1 MQLRCDI
8 LIQWV
13 LTLLIEIGELPTGV
27 PQNLV
32 PFITQTGMGMR
43 AELSVFGDDYPT
55 PDGTAVRDYIYVVDL
70 AKAHVIAL
78 KRLLEM
84 VSGNKIKSIQ
94 KGYIAGTNADTVIDL
109 KDKTVL
115 PGFIDMHVHLESEF
129 NPQVYIKSG
138 HNPQFTLEEI
148 QSITSTAKN
157 YGMSVAAHAHGDML
171 PLKPPLEKPRPIPP
185 PRRTL
190 FQKSLFSSSLRNILK
205 HLSNIY
211 CDAIGVEYMYIRKP
225 ERVEWIQNW
234 LNVNDNQPNYDANRK
249 KHILKKLN
257 QAVSFEGFL
266 HTKYVGQKRFSLEGN
281 ESLIPGLDAIVERAA
296 EMGVEQFVMGMA
308 HRGRLN
314 VLTNIFGKAAKDIF
328 SEFDGKDYEQEIF
341 DGDVKYHLGW
351 TSDRKSDNGNKIT
364 MNIAPNPSHLET
376 VHGDAA
382 IAGQGLIYEVVQM
395 ATLDGY
401 KTNGTIHI
409 VVNNQIGFTTN
420 YLDARSS
427 TYCTDVGKVTL
438 SPVLHVNADD
448 AEAVVHASI
457 FALEYRMRFNRDVFL
472 DLLGYRKYGHNE
484 GDEPRFTQPK
494 LYKAISKHS
503 NPRDIYAAKLIAEGV
518 IGDTYVKQLEKEYKD
533 SLEEELEDSRKEDK
547 TVITPFMAE
556 AWKGFD
562 NAREW
567 EMMDAVDTKFS
578 KKKLSAIAKTIT
590 ELPKDKKFLRK
601 VERLINDRKKMFFET
616 DKLDWAMGELLA
628 YGSLLEE
635 GFGVRI
641 SGQDVERGTFS
652 HRHAVMKVEESEEEV
667 LLLNHL
673 SDTQGDFQIYNSL
686 LSEYGVVGFDYGYA
700 MASPNTLTIWEAQF
714 GDFSN
719 GAQIMIDQYISAAED
734 KWKLQNGLSLLRHP
748 KAVSTVSE
756 LATGGFQEVID
767 DVDAVIKKVKTLVFC
782 TGKFYY
788 DLLAA
793 QEEKKRDDIALV
805 RIEQLFPVPAD
816 QMNEVINKYKNAD
829 DIVWAQEEPRN
840 MGAWSH
846 FLMHF
851 EGARNFRVASR
862 RFYASPAAGS
872 AGSPITE
879 VEIAEW
885 LVEDGDYVEKDQ
897 AIAEVDSDKATLE
910 LPAEQAGIISLKAE
924 VGDAVEVGAVVC
936 LIDTSAAK
944 PDGDAPKK
952 EEAKTAP
959 KVEEKKVA
967 APVKESYATG
977 TASPAAKKI
986 LDEKGIDSSA
996 VKGTGRDGRI
1006 TKDDAVKANPSMG
1019 TATTGGTRGESRSK
1033 LSMLRRKVAEA
1044 FSFCEE

>member
-1 MQLRCDI
+1 MDKYSFLNAAHTSFFAALYDKYLTSPDSIEPSWRAFFQGYDFGIESSLEELDLPDGAVAI
-8 LIQWV
+8 PQSLQKEFQVVKLIDGYRSRGHLFTKTNPV
-13 LTLLIEIGELPTGV
+13 RERRKYEPTLALE
-27 PQNLV
+27 N
-32 PFITQTGMGMR
+32 F
-43 AELSVFGDDYPT
+43 ELSDE
-55 PDGTAVRDYIYVVDL
+55 DL
-70 AKAHVIAL
+70 
-78 KRLLEM
+78 
-84 VSGNKIKSIQ
+84 
-94 KGYIAGTNADTVIDL
+94 DTV
-109 KDKTVL
+109 
-115 PGFIDMHVHLESEF
+115 
-129 NPQVYIKSG
+129 
-138 HNPQFTLEEI
+138 FTAGQILGI
-148 QSITSTAKN
+148 
-157 YGMSVAAHAHGDML
+157 G
-171 PLKPPLEKPRPIPP
+171 P
-185 PRRTL
+185 
-190 FQKSLFSSSLRNILK
+190 SSLRKIIQ
-205 HLSNIY
+205 HLTSIY

-225 ERVEWIQNW
+225 ERVKWIQDW
-234 LNVNDNQPNYDANRK
+234 INVNDNQPKYDSDRK
-249 KHILKKLN
+249 KHILKKLS
-257 QAVSFEGFL
+257 QAVSFESFL

-351 TSDRKSDNGNKIT
+351 TSDRKSDNGNKIK

-376 VHGDAA
+376 VGAVVEGIARAKQDSQYADDFSKVLPIVVHGDAA
-382 IAGQGLIYEVVQM
+382 IAGQGLIYELVQM

-448 AEAVVHASI
+448 AEAVVHASL

-494 LYKAISKHS
+494 LYKAIAKHP
-503 NPRDIYAAKLIAEGV
+503 NPRDIYAAKLIAEG
-518 IGDTYVKQLEKEYKD
+518 IIDDGYVKELENQYKA

-547 TVITPFMAE
+547 TVITPFMADE
-556 AWKGFD
+556 WKGFE
-562 NAREW
+562 NVREW
-567 EMMDAVDTKFS
+567 EMMNSVNTKFN
-578 KKKLSAIAKTIT
+578 KKKLTAIAKVIT

-601 VERLINDRKKMFFET
+601 VERLVNDRRKMFFEN

-635 GFGVRI
+635 GYGVRI

-673 SDTQGDFQIYNSL
+673 SEKQGDFQIYNSL

-734 KWKLQNGLSLLRHP
+734 KWKLQNGLVMLLPHGYEGQGAEHSSARMERYLQLCARDNMYIADCTTPANMFHLLRRQMKVNFRKPLIVFTPKSLLRHP
-748 KAVSTVSE
+748 KAVSTVDEFAS
-756 LATGGFQEVID
+756 GSFQEVID
-767 DVDAVIKKVKTLVFC
+767 DASADVKKVKVLVFC

-793 QEEKKRDDIALV
+793 KEEHKRNDVALV
-805 RIEQLFPVPAD
+805 RVEQLFPVPAE
-816 QMNEVINKYKNAD
+816 QMKAALKKYKNAD
-829 DIVWAQEEPRN
+829 DIVWAQEEPKN

-846 FLMHF
+846 MLMHF
-851 EGARNFRVASR
+851 EEASTFRVASR

-872 AGSPITE
+872 SVRSKKRHQQVI
-879 VEIAEW
+879 
-885 LVEDGDYVEKDQ
+885 DYVF
-897 AIAEVDSDKATLE
+897 DKTK
-910 LPAEQAGIISLKAE
+910 SNM
-924 VGDAVEVGAVVC
+924 
-936 LIDTSAAK
+936 TR
-944 PDGDAPKK
+944 PK
-952 EEAKTAP
+952 T
-959 KVEEKKVA
+959 KK
-967 APVKESYATG
+967 
-977 TASPAAKKI
+977 
-986 LDEKGIDSSA
+986 
-996 VKGTGRDGRI
+996 
-1006 TKDDAVKANPSMG
+1006 
-1019 TATTGGTRGESRSK
+1019 
-1033 LSMLRRKVAEA
+1033 
-1044 FSFCEE
+1044 